1 MKLHLKTFFFDL
13 LSSQNVTNSLL
24 CVRFFCPQGCQG
36 SLSHFPLTLGHSLLP
51 IHCTSHELFGVVG
64 MPQEWALCPSTR
76 PSKGVQFQGTTVNE
90 AIPALAHRHRRHKT
104 VTFPRAP
111 PFALRTS
118 PKCISGS
125 FSKQFQVGP
134 GLWQVKIGTSS
145 TQFWRRT
152 HAVAQAE
159 RWRKN

>member
-1 MKLHLKTFFFDL
+1 MTCVWIRFEATLKDLFFRFTL
-13 LSSQNVTNSLL
+13 IPKCHQFTPL
-24 CVRFFCPQGCQG
+24 CPLFCPQGCQG
-36 SLSHFPLTLGHSLLP
+36 SLSHFPPTLGHSLLP

-64 MPQEWALCPSTR
+64 MPREWALCPSTP

-90 AIPALAHRHRRHKT
+90 AIPALAHRRRRHKT

-118 PKCISGS
+118 PRCISGS

-134 GLWQVKIGTSS
+134 GFWQVKIGMSS
-145 TQFWRRT
+145 TQF
-152 HAVAQAE
+152 Q
-159 RWRKN
+159 